1 MIDHDKVRQLEPW
14 KLEPHLDPPVF
25 AWLDE
30 TVRLTRELAALSAQ
44 ILRAHPLT
52 LDTLGEWKQC
62 PEGGFDFAL
71 PDPPMTDPA
80 QKRAYASAMQ
90 LAQFLDG
97 GISNSAILLFAY
109 LRDPDHF
116 CRLQAKIE
124 ACHTAIHAWEETLT
138 SGQATA

>member
-1 MIDHDKVRQLEPW
+1 MLEHDKVGQLEPW
-14 KLEPHLDPPVF
+14 KLEPHLEPPVF

-30 TVRLTRELAALSAQ
+30 TVRLTRELAALAAQ
-44 ILRAHPLT
+44 ILRTHPLT
-52 LDTLGEWKQC
+52 VDTLGEWKQC

-80 QKRAYASAMQ
+80 QKKAYTSAMY

-97 GISNSAILLFAY
+97 GTSNSAILLFGY
-109 LRDPDHF
+109 LRDARNYR
-116 CRLQAKIE
+116 RLQTKIE